1 MRNTQSKPFRLAT
14 ATDWKR
20 IREIADRKDIVL
32 NLQNSISYNNHCFRE
47 QFTYIKVSKKYPSY
61 LELLQVI
68 NESLADGHQSFLGP
82 FMEPVNSGAV
92 SYSRELTT
100 PHTQSGAH
108 G

>member
-1 MRNTQSKPFRLAT
+1 M
-14 ATDWKR
+14 
-20 IREIADRKDIVL
+20 
-32 NLQNSISYNNHCFRE
+32 
-47 QFTYIKVSKKYPSY
+47 YIKGGKKYPSY

-100 PHTQSGAH
+100 PHTQGGAH